1 MSKKFA
7 TSEEIKILS
16 QILALYEDA
25 TQNDL
30 NRFIGS
36 IFKEYQAHHP
46 PSQTSQ
52 DDVPLAE
59 LPHLGELLG
68 MSDEQ
73 ALSFIHEEVA
83 KSIQEQAPAHLI
95 RVLTKALPAK
105 QKQTLHHPED
115 NDETPHS

>member
-1 MSKKFA
+1 MSKKYA

-46 PSQTSQ
+46 PSHTS
-52 DDVPLAE
+52 DDAAIAKAP
-59 LPHLGELLG
+59 PLGELLG
-68 MSDEQ
+68 MSDEK
-73 ALSFIHEEVA
+73 ALRLIHEEIA
-83 KSIQEQAPAHLI
+83 KSIQEQAPAHII
-95 RVLTKALPAK
+95 RVLQKALPAK
-105 QKQTLHHPED
+105 QKQALHYPDHD
-115 NDETPHS
+115 DDSYHN